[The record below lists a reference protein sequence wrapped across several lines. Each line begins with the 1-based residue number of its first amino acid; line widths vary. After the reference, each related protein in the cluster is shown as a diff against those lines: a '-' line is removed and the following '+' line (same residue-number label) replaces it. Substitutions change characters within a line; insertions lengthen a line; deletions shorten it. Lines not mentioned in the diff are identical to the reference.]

1 MRLSRPWLVLVLALF
16 CLPLFVGLGRADI
29 ENDEAI
35 YSFGVDRILE
45 IGDWFAPRSSPHE
58 DEVFL
63 EKPPLKFWIVAAPI
77 RLGLLPHDEFGMR
90 FWDAAFG
97 AVAFLYIFGVGTILA
112 GPVCGAVAV
121 LALFVHWPL
130 LFEHGLRTNNME
142 AALLLSYCA
151 GVFHFMCWG
160 RAEQDRTARAHA
172 LAVGAAFAVGFMTK
186 FVAAVFLPMILGL
199 TALLFGDLRRRL
211 IGGIRHWVEA
221 AGLALIIIAPWF
233 AYAHLRFGS
242 QLWQTILKEHVYNR
256 FTAFLDPAHL
266 QPWYFYIRSMYDRL
280 VEAESSELVIAGLVV
295 LALQTIRRRWPEGFL
310 TLIWLIVPIA
320 LISTGT
326 SKLYHYTYPFLPPL
340 GLAAGYLT
348 AHAITLISLAINAV
362 LRRLDWNWIATR
374 AALVRVLDRPPVR
387 MTCLAIASL
396 ALALGAVSIVYG
408 PVRLE
413 VASSVI
419 FKSSGVVRPSIVAV
433 IFGLLAGAR
442 RTVSRVTGAVLV
454 ASLLPFPAYRT
465 TLARLS
471 VDRHPMAAAT
481 ACLKRVADGLDAS
494 AARGIY
500 IEVPPD
506 GITHGMN
513 YYFRRV
519 RPWARS
525 ETPSLEAL
533 GARLNDLSDG
543 RPLLV
548 SEATYQA
555 YMRGAA
561 AGARQRP
568 VSPPLIS
575 FPDVVLILPGPYA
588 ACATVPDTRGG
599 RVGPPAAAPS
609 R

>member
-45 IGDWFAPRSSPHE
+45 IGDWLAPRSSPHE

-63 EKPPLKFWIVAAPI
+63 EKPPLKFWIVAAPM

-97 AVAFLYIFGVGTILA
+97 GVAFLYVFAIGTLLA

-121 LALFVHWPL
+121 LVLFVHWPL
-130 LFEHGLRTNNME
+130 LFDHGLRTNNME

-151 GVFHFMCWG
+151 GVFHFMRWA
-160 RAEQDRTARAHA
+160 RAETDRTARAHA
-172 LAVGAAFAVGFMTK
+172 LSVGAAFALGFMTK

-199 TALLFGDLRRRL
+199 TAVLYLWRRL
-211 IGGIRHWVEA
+211 VGGIRHWTGA
-221 AGLALIIIAPWF
+221 AGLALFIVAPWF
-233 AYAHLRFGS
+233 VYAHLRFGS
-242 QLWQTILKEHVYNR
+242 QLWETILKEHVYNR
-256 FTAFLDPAHL
+256 FTSFLDPAHL
-266 QPWYFYIRSMYDRL
+266 QPWYFYVRSMYDRL
-280 VEAESSELVIAGLVV
+280 AEAGSRELVIAGLIV
-295 LALQTIRRRWPEGFL
+295 LAVQTVRRRWMEGFL
-310 TLIWLIVPIA
+310 TLIWLIVPIT
-320 LISTGT
+320 LISAGT

-340 GLAAGYLT
+340 GLAAGYL
-348 AHAITLISLAINAV
+348 AANAITLASLAINAV
-362 LRRLDWNWIATR
+362 LRRVDWNWIAPR
-374 AALVRVLDRPPVR
+374 AALVRVLDRPLVR
-387 MTCLAIASL
+387 MTCLTTASL

-413 VASSVI
+413 TASSVL
-419 FKSSGVVRPSIVAV
+419 FKSSGIVRPTIVAV
-433 IFGLLAGAR
+433 LFGLLAGAR

-465 TLARLS
+465 TLARLT
-471 VDRHPMAAAT
+471 VDRHPMATAT
-481 ACLKRVADGLDAS
+481 ACVRRVADGLDAS
-494 AARGIY
+494 AARGLY
-500 IEVPPD
+500 TEVPPELL
-506 GITHGMN
+506 THGMN
-513 YYFRRV
+513 YYFRRI

-533 GARLNDLSDG
+533 GARLNDPSDG

-548 SEATYQA
+548 PEATYQA
-555 YMRGAA
+555 YMRGAET
-561 AGARQRP
+561 GARQRTA
-568 VSPPLIS
+568 SPPLIG

-588 ACATVPDTRGG
+588 ACAAVADTRRG
-599 RVGPPAAAPS
+599 RPEPPAAS
-609 R
+609 SH